1 VVRKHITDPQ
11 NKTNMNTQITLD
23 QLKQL
28 KLSGMADAYQAVL
41 SLPVQDQPS
50 IHQFIARL
58 SEAEIQHRVHLKTE
72 AYLKLS
78 KLRYH
83 AVMEQV
89 YCNTGRNLTQ
99 DHLMTIA
106 DCGFIQRSE
115 NILITGA
122 TGCGK
127 SYLACAI
134 GRQACSFGYKTLYL
148 GMTRFLEKISQTKLD
163 GTYIKMLNQIEKTH
177 LLILDDFGLHPM
189 EKVTRLALLQMLE
202 DRYGKK
208 STLISS
214 QLPVDKWH
222 QYIGENTIADAI
234 MDRLSGNAH
243 RFDLKGDSLRKK
255 RNEKND

>member
-1 VVRKHITDPQ
+1 LTIT
-11 NKTNMNTQITLD
+11 
-23 QLKQL
+23 
-28 KLSGMADAYQAVL
+28 
-41 SLPVQDQPS
+41 
-50 IHQFIARL
+50 
-58 SEAEIQHRVHLKTE
+58 
-72 AYLKLS
+72 
-78 KLRYH
+78 
-83 AVMEQV
+83 
-89 YCNTGRNLTQ
+89 
-99 DHLMTIA
+99 
-106 DCGFIQRSE
+106 DCGFIERSE

-134 GRQACSFGYKTLYL
+134 GRHACSFGYKTLYL
-148 GMTRFLEKISQTKLD
+148 GMTRFLERISQTKLD
-163 GTYIKMLNQIEKTH
+163 GTYIKLLNQIEKTH

-189 EKVTRLALLQMLE
+189 DKITRLALLQMLE

-234 MDRLSGNAH
+234 MDRLAANAH
-243 RFDLKGDSLRKK
+243 RFDLKGESLRKK

>member
-1 VVRKHITDPQ
+1 
-11 NKTNMNTQITLD
+11 MNTQITLD
-23 QLKQL
+23 QLNQL
-28 KLSGMADAYQAVL
+28 RLHGMADAYQAVL
-41 SLPVQDQPS
+41 SLPVQEQPS

-58 SEAEIQHRVHLKTE
+58 SEAEIQHRVQLKTQ

-78 KLRYH
+78 KLRYN

-89 YCNTGRNLTQ
+89 YCNMARNLTQ
-99 DHLMTIA
+99 DHLMKIA
-106 DCGFIQRSE
+106 DCSFIERSE

-148 GMTRFLEKISQTKLD
+148 GMTRFLERISQTKLD
-163 GTYIKMLNQIEKTH
+163 GTYIKLLNQIEKTH
-177 LLILDDFGLHPM
+177 LLILDDFGLQPM
-189 EKVTRLALLQMLE
+189 DKITRLALLQMLE

-214 QLPVDKWH
+214 QLPVENWH

-243 RFDLKGDSLRKK
+243 RFDLKGESLRKK
-255 RNEKND
+255 K

>member
-1 VVRKHITDPQ
+1 
-11 NKTNMNTQITLD
+11 MNAQITLD

-28 KLSGMADAYQAVL
+28 KLFGMADAYQAVL
-41 SLPVQDQPS
+41 SLPVQEQPS

-58 SEAEIQHRVHLKTE
+58 SEAETQHRLQLRTQIYIKQ
-72 AYLKLS
+72 S
-78 KLRYH
+78 KLRYN
-83 AVMEQV
+83 AVMEQI
-89 YCNTGRNLTQ
+89 YCNTARNLSQ
-99 DHLMTIA
+99 DHLLTIA
-106 DCGFIQRSE
+106 DCGFIERSE

-134 GRQACSFGYKTLYL
+134 GKQACSFGYKTLYY
-148 GMTRFLEKISQTKLD
+148 GMTRFLEKIAQTKLD
-163 GTYIKMLNQIEKTH
+163 GTYITMLNQIEKTH

-189 EKVTRLALLQMLE
+189 DKITRLALLQMLE
-202 DRYGKK
+202 DRYGKR

-214 QLPVDKWH
+214 QLPVHKWH

-234 MDRLSGNAH
+234 MDRLTGNAH

-255 RNEKND
+255 KI